1 VVNVDCVYVSINLLD
16 AGNGA
21 RQSAL
26 RKITQ
31 KMYRRRHKLVQLHI
45 TRSDSSVE
53 KQTRVA
59 ETHGPL
65 RPTWVKSLKKEFC

>member
-45 TRSDSSVE
+45 TRSDSS
-53 KQTRVA
+53 
-59 ETHGPL
+59 G
-65 RPTWVKSLKKEFC
+65 